1 MKYGLP
7 WSLTDRLHLPMQ
19 ERRIQALGEESP
31 GQEMATYSCVL
42 AGEISQTE
50 ELGRLT
56 PWGCKESDT
65 I

>member
-1 MKYGLP
+1 MEYGLP
-7 WSLTDRLHLPMQ
+7 WLLINRLHLPMQ

-31 GQEMATYSCVL
+31 GQEMAAYSRVL

-50 ELGRLT
+50 ELGRLS
-56 PWGCKESDT
+56 PWVCKESDT